1 MDLVLSS
8 SRNLVADIAR
18 KGRLRRS
25 DHDILM
31 SSATISAMSVK
42 NRKMKHDYKRANFQA
57 MRDGLTREWSALL
70 ADCNVEEAWQKI
82 RDNLHAMIEVK
93 GRDKPLWMS
102 NKIEKAIVKKKE
114 TVCKERRKQP

>member
-8 SRNLVADIAR
+8 SRNLVADVAR
-18 KGRLRRS
+18 EGRLGGS

-31 SSATISAMSVK
+31 CSATIIAMSVK

-82 RDNLHAMIEVK
+82 RDNLHAMIERHIPLYEVK
-93 GRDKPLWMS
+93 GWDKPL
-102 NKIEKAIVKKKE
+102 
-114 TVCKERRKQP
+114 